1 MEYLSKVA
9 KQHILR
15 WIKNRKYF
23 DEYPF
28 SANFAKETHY
38 FDMKT
43 YWVDIL
49 TFFCVVILCF
59 FTADVLAKGAISQKY
74 SVTYFSSQNGVEDG
88 LVNDI
93 IQDHKGLLWFAT
105 WNGLYRF
112 DGYNFKNYK
121 SNMEDLGGLTN
132 DRLLD
137 IVEDKFGCIW
147 VLCYDSTCYRF
158 NPDKEVF
165 EPVIQKTVNNFRSIS
180 VLPNGIVWLLCED
193 GSAVRVVTAPE
204 DLSMTFQFYSSREN
218 TLATG
223 KIRSVFMDSKLQEW
237 LLTDEGVYRLYDSEL
252 SIISLSDC
260 RKSEK
265 IPFYFAT
272 ELEEYIYLGAHQ
284 GKVYKYLLTG
294 ELSIHT
300 QLPTSASVISILP
313 SVAGLIYVTDSDGFF
328 IHDSLGEIR
337 HVMLDSL
344 SLLKDKNIES
354 AKITCGDL
362 LWLVHPVPGVTLFDL
377 KTQRLSFIE
386 GKDEQG
392 RPLNTESDFFA
403 FEDRN
408 DILWVHP
415 KGGGFSYFDSQ
426 NRRLIPFNT
435 TEQPVKWKSNDRCF
449 AAFVDKQGNLWMS
462 TQLNRLKRIT
472 FIPDKFH
479 IYTPAPQDVELP
491 DNEIRALYI
500 DKKQRI
506 WTGSRDM
513 NVSIYDARL
522 RLLKRM
528 KWGKVYAIMQDSAG
542 VYWISTKG
550 QGLIKAI
557 ETSQGNFKL
566 QHFKHKAD
574 DPYSLSNDNIYF
586 TFQDSRQRLWVATYG
601 GGLNLIETMPDGT
614 LRFINHRNLLKRYP
628 ISHFYKVRHITEDNQ
643 GRIWVSTTAGIL
655 QFKVSFH
662 CPEEIDFHSICRE
675 QGNVNSLSNN
685 DVQMI
690 QCMDNGNIFA
700 ITYGGGLNELSPMGL
715 HSYQC
720 KSFTQKNGLISDII
734 YSMHE
739 DKQGNLWLVTGGGL
753 VKFVASAEQ
762 IQYSSEHIAFNM
774 HFSEGV
780 GATDGKQIFF
790 GTNRGLFYFTPE
802 NIHKTDFIPQIF
814 FSSIWVNNQEL
825 TPRKTPSI
833 LSVNPDNSKDMQ
845 LPPNNHT
852 LRLVF
857 SALDM
862 TNTEY
867 IQYAY
872 KLDGFDKNFRLTDN
886 GHEANYTNLPPGKYV
901 FRVKSTNNEG
911 VWVENERTLS
921 FEVLPTFSETPC
933 ATMLYFFLIV
943 LFIAVAIYVYTV
955 FYRIKNKAKNEELI
969 TQLKLSFFT
978 DVSHEL
984 RTPLTLITGPLE
996 YIVRDESLSG
1006 KVRDTLKIIKKN
1018 SDRMQ
1023 RLVGQILDFSKI
1035 QNSKMKLRVQYVDII
1050 SFTKE
1055 IINYFT
1061 TLSQERHISLNFNT
1075 QLSKV
1080 NLWVDKDKLEKVI
1093 FNLLS
1098 NAFKYTSD
1106 GKNIWVSMKDDGN
1119 AVLLQIQDEGVG
1131 IKREKQKVIFNRYEN
1146 VVPDSIYAPLSSG
1159 IGLSVAKELVEMHH
1173 GSINVESEFGKGSL
1187 FTVRLLKGKKHYP
1200 SDTEYILSD
1209 WNEDTNLDF
1218 NSQNELQELNEAEKP
1233 LMLIVEDNYE
1243 LRVFIK
1249 QIFQEAYRFVEANNG
1264 EVGLKKAFSDLPDMI
1279 ITDIMMPVKSG
1290 LQMLQ
1295 ELRNDERTSHIPA
1308 IVLTA
1313 KTDMDSILTGIH
1325 TGADDYITK
1334 PFSVN
1339 YLQAKVENILA
1350 RRKMLQAYY
1359 CKVGYEEG
1367 NENKEKDRSVQL
1379 SARDAAFLNKL
1390 AKIMEEQLGN
1400 PELNVDQL
1408 VSYFSLS
1415 RTNFFH
1421 KLKSLTGM
1429 APIMYIKEIRMRKAA
1444 ELIKE
1449 NQYTMAEIA
1458 YMVGFSDPHYF
1469 SKSFKSYWGM
1479 TSTEYA
1485 KNQIG
1490 R

>member
-15 WIKNRKYF
+15 WIKCRKYF

-180 VLPNGIVWLLCED
+180 VLPNGIVWLLRED

-218 TLATG
+218 TLSTG
-223 KIRSVFMDSKLQEW
+223 KIRSVFMDSKLREW

-265 IPFYFAT
+265 TPFYFAT

-344 SLLKDKNIES
+344 SLLKDKTIES

-386 GKDEQG
+386 GKDELG

-408 DILWVHP
+408 DIIWVHP

-662 CPEEIDFHSICRE
+662 CPEVIDFHSICRE

-833 LSVNPDNSKDMQ
+833 LSVNPDDSRDMQ

-921 FEVLPTFSETPC
+921 FEVLPTFSETPY
-933 ATMLYFFLIV
+933 ATMLYIFLIV
-943 LFIAVAIYVYTV
+943 LFIAVAIYIYTV

-996 YIVRDESLSG
+996 YILRDESLSG

-1119 AVLLQIQDEGVG
+1119 AVLLQVQDEGVG

-1159 IGLSVAKELVEMHH
+1159 IGLSVAKELVEMHY

-1485 KNQIG
+1485 KNQVG
-1490 R
+1490 Q

>member
-386 GKDEQG
+386 GKDEQR

-449 AAFVDKQGNLWMS
+449 AAFV
-462 TQLNRLKRIT
+462 
-472 FIPDKFH
+472 
-479 IYTPAPQDVELP
+479 
-491 DNEIRALYI
+491 
-500 DKKQRI
+500 
-506 WTGSRDM
+506 
-513 NVSIYDARL
+513 
-522 RLLKRM
+522 
-528 KWGKVYAIMQDSAG
+528 
-542 VYWISTKG
+542 
-550 QGLIKAI
+550 
-557 ETSQGNFKL
+557 
-566 QHFKHKAD
+566 
-574 DPYSLSNDNIYF
+574 
-586 TFQDSRQRLWVATYG
+586 
-601 GGLNLIETMPDGT
+601 
-614 LRFINHRNLLKRYP
+614 
-628 ISHFYKVRHITEDNQ
+628 
-643 GRIWVSTTAGIL
+643 
-655 QFKVSFH
+655 
-662 CPEEIDFHSICRE
+662 
-675 QGNVNSLSNN
+675 
-685 DVQMI
+685 
-690 QCMDNGNIFA
+690 
-700 ITYGGGLNELSPMGL
+700 
-715 HSYQC
+715 
-720 KSFTQKNGLISDII
+720 
-734 YSMHE
+734 

-996 YIVRDESLSG
+996 YILRDESLSG

-1080 NLWVDKDKLEKVI
+1080 NLWGDKDKLEKVI

-1159 IGLSVAKELVEMHH
+1159 IGLSVAKELVKMHY

-1218 NSQNELQELNEAEKP
+1218 NSQNELQELNESEKP